1 MIAAGTLTR
10 RHPHLTS
17 GGLALLVHGVFLAAL
32 VFGVSWRVQPPEP
45 VQAEL
50 WSSLPP
56 PPQPVPAEA
65 PEPAPAPAPDP
76 DPKEA
81 EIALEKARKAQE
93 RKQELQRQAEEK
105 TRLAAEK
112 REQIRQDRQRK
123 EQERQEQV
131 RQAQLRK
138 QMEQDLARQMRDDMV
153 RDEAQLTLLRE
164 RNRLTQ
170 QGRLIRDAQARI
182 KSKIAGFIRLPQS
195 IPGNP
200 EAVFQVSLLPTGEV
214 LKVALVKSSGHAAY
228 DSEVERSILRAS
240 PLPLPPEREAAA
252 AFRDGLLLKFRPRE
266 DEP

>member
-1 MIAAGTLTR
+1 MTAAATLVR

-17 GGLALLVHGVFLAAL
+17 GALAVLVHGAFLAAL
-32 VFGVSWRVQPPEP
+32 VLGVSWRVLPALP

-50 WSSLPP
+50 WDSLPP
-56 PPQPVPAEA
+56 PPAAPVRN
-65 PEPAPAPAPDP
+65 PEPVAERVAEPDP
-76 DPKEA
+76 REA
-81 EIALEKARKAQE
+81 EIALEKTRKAQE
-93 RKQELQRQAEEK
+93 RKQEFQRQAEEK
-105 TRLAAEK
+105 ARLAAEK
-112 REQIRQDRQRK
+112 QEQARQDK
-123 EQERQEQV
+123 LLLAQERQEQQ
-131 RQAQLRK
+131 RQALLRK
-138 QMEQDLARQMRDDMV
+138 QMEQDLARQMREDMV

-252 AFRDGLLLKFRPRE
+252 AFREGLLLKFRPRE

>member
-1 MIAAGTLTR
+1 MIAAGTMTR

-50 WSSLPP
+50 WSSLPS
-56 PPQPVPAEA
+56 PPQPVTPVQAPVPVAE
-65 PEPAPAPAPDP
+65 PDP
-76 DPKEA
+76 QEA

-105 TRLAAEK
+105 ARLDAEK
-112 REQIRQDRQRK
+112 RESARLEQQRK
-123 EQERQEQV
+123 EQERQEQA

-252 AFRDGLLLKFRPRE
+252 AFRDGLILKFRPRE